1 MIIINTKTGKN
12 IYKINMLPLNTEV
25 ERLRDGRKVTVDTE
39 LFSGILNKDDFRF
52 ICSQLFNDKH

>member
-1 MIIINTKTGKN
+1 
-12 IYKINMLPLNTEV
+12 MLPLNTEV